1 MTVAS
6 AVYRISGCSLIVCS
20 PFRGRVPPATDAA
33 AGGSRGSANREDPL
47 HPERGMS
54 RHGAEI
60 AVLALLLERDQEP
73 RRLARLE
80 QRRDLPVD
88 LEVVRDV
95 AGVLEDECDLAGP
108 RNRLGRQLEKVLA
121 AFDLDR
127 GCGRGRLPGCACRG
141 ERHQRE
147 SRDPKRNERGDRTDG
162 ELSHC
167 STSLRISRHGWSE

>member
-1 MTVAS
+1 MAVAS

-20 PFRGRVPPATDAA
+20 PFRGRVT
-33 AGGSRGSANREDPL
+33 RGSANREDPL
-47 HPERGMS
+47 HPESGMS

-60 AVLALLLERDQEP
+60 AVLALLLERDQKP

-80 QRRDLPVD
+80 LWRDLPVD
-88 LEVVRDV
+88 LEVVGDV

-127 GCGRGRLPGCACRG
+127 GRGRGRL
-141 ERHQRE
+141 
-147 SRDPKRNERGDRTDG
+147 
-162 ELSHC
+162 
-167 STSLRISRHGWSE
+167 